1 MIREL
6 CQDAQVLQQTERL
19 GVPYRTLSRTAPGRS
34 QLQRKREDTRS
45 RRQELL
51 ARQQGMCKL
60 CIALGTFEVDH
71 VIPVSQSLS
80 GQQQELQ
87 VDQGRAEGAVSRAE
101 HGSAAQPSEA
111 TVAPSRGLREALR
124 GGREPAAHGLSRN
137 GEDSSGQEDRRS
149 LREHGDTVQNVGL
162 VAQTRKT
169 AEQALQCH
177 LAGHQGIDSTRY
189 HRSGG
194 ASTSERPGG
203 ASRGG
208 VKPRDLPC
216 ERAQINERENRRLEA
231 SRGRMRRKP
240 CRSGLL
246 IRAGGQR
253 KAVRNL
259 EEESAWN

>member
-1 MIREL
+1 ME
-6 CQDAQVLQQTERL
+6 
-19 GVPYRTLSRTAPGRS
+19 
-34 QLQRKREDTRS
+34 
-45 RRQELL
+45 
-51 ARQQGMCKL
+51 
-60 CIALGTFEVDH
+60 
-71 VIPVSQSLS
+71 
-80 GQQQELQ
+80 
-87 VDQGRAEGAVSRAE
+87 
-101 HGSAAQPSEA
+101 AQPSRA
-111 TVAPSRGLREALR
+111 KPRWRRV
-124 GGREPAAHGLSRN
+124 
-137 GEDSSGQEDRRS
+137 EDSVKHCVEGES
-149 LREHGDTVQNVGL
+149 LLLTGFPGTGKTHLAKKIVEAFESTGTLGL

-177 LAGHQGIDSTRY
+177 LAGHRGIDSTRY